1 MTDPLT
7 ISSDKTAL
15 LIMDY
20 QIGIVARVPN
30 GSEAALRK
38 AAAVLAAARRA
49 RIPVIYV
56 QVGFRRGYPE
66 VSKRNQSFNAMS
78 QTGRFIIP
86 DDPDAGIHP
95 AVAPAPDDVI
105 VVKKR
110 ISAFAGSDLE
120 MILRARDID
129 TLILFGISTSGVVL
143 STVRQAADMDYRMIV
158 IKDCCLDRDDEVHR
172 VLTEKVFPPH
182 TTVLTSD
189 EIVPLLRPRS

>member
-20 QIGIVARVPN
+20 QIGIVARTPN
-30 GSEAALRK
+30 GSETALRQ
-38 AAAVLAAARRA
+38 AGAVLSAARHA
-49 RIPVIYV
+49 GIPVIYV

-66 VSKRNQSFNAMS
+66 VSKRNQNFSVMS
-78 QTGRFIIP
+78 QTGRFVIP
-86 DDPDAGIHP
+86 DDPDAAIHP
-95 AVAPAPDDVI
+95 AVAPTPDDVI

-120 MILRARDID
+120 MILRALEIE
-129 TLILFGISTSGVVL
+129 TLIIFGISTSGVVL

-158 IKDCCLDRDDEVHR
+158 VKDCCLDRDDEVHR
-172 VLTEKVFPPH
+172 VLTEKIFPPYA
-182 TTVLTSD
+182 TVLTST
-189 EIVPLLRPRS
+189 EILPALRPRG